1 MPDQCAGLQLLHHL
15 GIWSD
20 TMDVMQ
26 SFMNDHEVIERVLM
40 HAQDGTTD
48 EGEEVWREPVENYR
62 SEERLRREIALLGR
76 LPVPFCPSA
85 ALREPGAYVARQAAG
100 VPILAV
106 RGKDGEVRA
115 FRNACRHRGAE
126 VASGTGCVNAFVC
139 PFHGWTYGLDGELR
153 RVQHER
159 GFPDLDKSTHGL
171 VPVLAQERS
180 GIVFINQSGE
190 MAGPDPG
197 EGLPDLSASNL
208 ELIHSRDSEA
218 DVNWKVSIEG
228 AIEGYH
234 IRFGHPETF
243 YPYGYDN
250 LNVVEHCGRNSR
262 VTFPFR
268 RIEKLADV
276 PPDDRRIEGRVTYVY
291 HLFPNALVTV
301 LSRHTIL
308 VIFEPIAPGRTRS
321 VSYSLGHIA
330 NDPDGEAM
338 AKRDANFVTETG
350 APEDR
355 ALAEGV
361 QRAMDSGAN
370 EHFTFGHFES
380 AIVHFHRNL
389 DTALEA
395 LAT

>member
-1 MPDQCAGLQLLHHL
+1 MTA
-15 GIWSD
+15 
-20 TMDVMQ
+20 
-26 SFMNDHEVIERVLM
+26 MNGFLDDHAVIDRVLA
-40 HAQDGTTD
+40 HVRAGTTD
-48 EGEEVWREPVENYR
+48 EGDEVWREPVENYR
-62 SEERLRREIALLGR
+62 NEERFRREVEVLRR

-85 ALREPGAYVARQAAG
+85 ALREPGDYVARHAAG
-100 VPILAV
+100 VPILAA

-126 VASGTGCVNAFVC
+126 VVNGSGCANAFVC
-139 PFHGWTYGLDGELR
+139 PFHGWTYGLEGDLR

-171 VPVLAQERS
+171 VPVLTEERS
-180 GIVFINQSGE
+180 GIVFVNQSGQ
-190 MAGPDPG
+190 ASDQDYGD
-197 EGLPDLSASNL
+197 GLPDLSASDL
-208 ELIHSRDSEA
+208 EVIKTSETEV
-218 DVNWKVSIEG
+218 DVNWKVSLEG

-250 LNVVEHCGRNSR
+250 LNVVEHSGRNSR

-276 PPDDRRIEGRVTYVY
+276 PEAERRIDGRVTYVY

-308 VIFEPIAPGRTRS
+308 VIFEPIAPGRTRN
-321 VSYSLGHIA
+321 VSYSLAHPGTGA
-330 NDPDGEAM
+330 DTKTK
-338 AKRDANFVTETG
+338 AKKDSNFVSQTG

-355 ALAEGV
+355 ALAESV
-361 QRAMDSGAN
+361 TRTIASGAN

-389 DTALEA
+389 RDSLDE
-395 LAT
+395 LGSVVS

>member
-1 MPDQCAGLQLLHHL
+1 MNVVQGFMDDQA
-15 GIWSD
+15 
-20 TMDVMQ
+20 
-26 SFMNDHEVIERVLM
+26 VIERVLA
-40 HAQDGTTD
+40 HVRDDSTD
-48 EGEEVWREPVENYR
+48 EGDEVWREPVENYR
-62 SEERLRREIALLGR
+62 DEERFRQELAVLRR

-85 ALREPGAYVARQAAG
+85 ALREPGDYVARHAAG

-106 RGKDGEVRA
+106 RGKDGVVRA

-126 VASGTGCVNAFVC
+126 VATGSGCANAFVY
-139 PFHGWTYGLDGELR
+139 PFHGWTYGLDGDLR

-171 VPVLAQERS
+171 VLVSAHERS
-180 GIVFINQSGE
+180 GIVFITQDGQHEEQN
-190 MAGPDPG
+190 PDD
-197 EGLPDLSASNL
+197 GLPDLSAPDL
-208 ELIHSRDSEA
+208 ELITSSETDV
-218 DVNWKVSIEG
+218 DVNWTVSVEG

-243 YPYGYDN
+243 FPYGYDN
-250 LNVVEHCGRNSR
+250 LNVVEHSGRNSR

-276 PPDDRRIEGRVTYVY
+276 PAAERRIEGRVTYVY

-308 VIFEPIAPGRTRS
+308 VIFEPIAPGRTRN
-321 VSYSLGHIA
+321 VSYSLAHSGA
-330 NDPDGEAM
+330 GADTA
-338 AKRDANFVTETG
+338 AKAKKDSNFVSQTG

-355 ALAEGV
+355 ALAESV
-361 QRAMDSGAN
+361 TRTIASGAN
-370 EHFTFGHFES
+370 DHFTFGHFES

-389 DTALEA
+389 ASALDESA
-395 LAT
+395 PGGG

>member
-1 MPDQCAGLQLLHHL
+1 MPGFMSDQA
-15 GIWSD
+15 
-20 TMDVMQ
+20 V
-26 SFMNDHEVIERVLM
+26 VERVLS
-40 HAQDGTTD
+40 HVRDGTTD
-48 EGEEVWREPVENYR
+48 AGEEVWREPVENYR
-62 SEERLRREIALLGR
+62 SEERLRRELALLRR

-126 VASGTGCVNAFVC
+126 VASGMGCANAFVC
-139 PFHGWTYGLDGELR
+139 PYHGWTYRLDGRLAG
-153 RVQHER
+153 VSHER
-159 GFPDLDKSTHGL
+159 GFPDIDKDAHGL
-171 VPVLAQERS
+171 VPVLAQERA
-180 GIVFINQSGE
+180 GIVFVTQSGQPS
-190 MAGPDPG
+190 ARDPG
-197 EGLPDLSASNL
+197 EGLPDLL
-208 ELIHSRDSEA
+208 EA
-218 DVNWKVSIEG
+218 DHDLIDAHDNEAEFNWKVSLEG
-228 AIEGYH
+228 SIEGYH

-276 PPDDRRIEGRVTYVY
+276 PPAERRIEGRVTYVY
-291 HLFPNALVTV
+291 HLFPNALITV

-308 VIFEPIAPGRTRS
+308 VVLEPISPGRTRN
-321 VSYSLGHIA
+321 VAYSLARTGG
-330 NDPDGEAM
+330 DPAAIET
-338 AKRDANFVTETG
+338 AKRDAQFVLQTG

-355 ALAEGV
+355 ALAESV
-361 QRAMDSGAN
+361 QRTLESGAN

-380 AIVHFHRNL
+380 AIIHFHRNL
-389 DTALEA
+389 DAALEEMDRRS
-395 LAT
+395 